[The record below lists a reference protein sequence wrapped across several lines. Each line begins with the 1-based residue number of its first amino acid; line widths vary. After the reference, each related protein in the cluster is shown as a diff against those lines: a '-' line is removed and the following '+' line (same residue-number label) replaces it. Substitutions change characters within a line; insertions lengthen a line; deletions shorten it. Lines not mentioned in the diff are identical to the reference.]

1 MLTVCGGLIV
11 VTVTQ
16 HGVRGGVIKAGQSR
30 LQEKSTCRLGQKAV
44 EMRLT
49 PSRLISKFL
58 QEEKNSLEAQETCM
72 RNLDQFNTIAVEKEN
87 K

>member
-1 MLTVCGGLIV
+1 
-11 VTVTQ
+11 
-16 HGVRGGVIKAGQSR
+16 
-30 LQEKSTCRLGQKAV
+30 
-44 EMRLT
+44 MRLT